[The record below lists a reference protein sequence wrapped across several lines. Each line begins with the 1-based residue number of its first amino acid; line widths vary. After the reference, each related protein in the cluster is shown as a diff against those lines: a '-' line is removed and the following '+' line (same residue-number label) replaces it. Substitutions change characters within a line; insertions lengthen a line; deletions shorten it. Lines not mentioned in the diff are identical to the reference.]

1 MVCVAAPGNAKQRY
15 LQPPCQHDT
24 VSHQFIA
31 HGLADSF
38 YQIHNLFFRAGVYRV
53 LVPKRKRLHLSRD
66 CWAALEKQDNSIAKK
81 HENKRVAIVRDL
93 PESFLS
99 APRQMA
105 ADFVEARTL
114 RAVLSVLAVKGPT
127 CLRMAYL
134 VASGPFCVK
143 KACGSLTGVRF
154 VIFAPAL
161 CDANER
167 SVAAVRS
174 RKSPC

>member
-1 MVCVAAPGNAKQRY
+1 MVCDAAPGNAKQRY

-38 YQIHNLFFRAGVYRV
+38 YQIHKLFFRAGVYRV

-114 RAVLSVLAVKGPT
+114 RAGAQCPCCEGANLLENGLPCGIRSVL
-127 CLRMAYL
+127 RQE
-134 VASGPFCVK
+134 
-143 KACGSLTGVRF
+143 SLRF
-154 VIFAPAL
+154 VDWRAFCHLRAGL
-161 CDANER
+161 M
-167 SVAAVRS
+167 
-174 RKSPC
+174 